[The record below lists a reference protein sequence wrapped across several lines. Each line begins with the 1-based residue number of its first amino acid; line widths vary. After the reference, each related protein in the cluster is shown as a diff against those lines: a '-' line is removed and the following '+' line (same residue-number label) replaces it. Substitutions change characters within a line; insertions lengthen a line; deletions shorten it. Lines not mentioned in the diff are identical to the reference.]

1 MNTGTVQAS
10 ACRRT
15 RQAGASLLEVLVAVL
30 IMSFGLLSLAGL
42 AAAAQQYAKMAQFQT
57 VGGQLASDYAERM
70 RANATGFAL
79 DLYDKVG
86 PYSTAMAT
94 AVACADPGK
103 CTSAELA
110 AQDKASWTNEL
121 RRRLPGGDAF
131 VRRDAVNAL
140 AVDLWILW
148 VDPDLAVGT
157 STAGTADCPTDAVS
171 AMPSGAALPRCMYFR
186 VSI

>member
-1 MNTGTVQAS
+1 MKTGNV
-10 ACRRT
+10 RRLVRWRK
-15 RQAGASLLEVLVAVL
+15 RQSGASLLEVLVAVL

-70 RANATGFAL
+70 RANATGFGL
-79 DLYDKVG
+79 DLYNKTV
-86 PYSTAMAT
+86 PYSTAAAT
-94 AVACADPGK
+94 SAACADPGL
-103 CTSAELA
+103 CTTAELA

-131 VRRDAVNAL
+131 VRRDSVNVL

-148 VDPDLAVGT
+148 VDPDLAVGS
-157 STAGTADCPTDAVS
+157 STAGANDCPTDAVS
-171 AMPSGAALPRCMYFR
+171 AIPSGSPLPRCMYFR